1 MRTLEALCDVEL
13 PWSDWSMLPEAIAT
27 IVGELEAH
35 RRTNVVELGS
45 GVSTVYIAAQLWQIG
60 GRVRAVEH
68 NADWAPVIQDRLDVA
83 GLGGHA
89 ELVMA
94 PLEHCDLALDDT
106 PWYGP
111 AALAPL
117 RDEPIDAL
125 IVDGPPGGPERPLS
139 RYPAL
144 PYFVDALSPNALVV
158 LDDVGRPGE
167 QEIVERWESEYGL
180 RFERLTDRRLA
191 LAVGDQG

>member
-1 MRTLEALCDVEL
+1 MRTLEALCDIEL
-13 PWSDWSMLPEAIAT
+13 PWSDWALLPEAIAT
-27 IVGELEAH
+27 IVGELRAH

-45 GVSTVYIAAQLWQIG
+45 GVSTVYIAAQLRRIS
-60 GRVRAVEH
+60 GRVRSIEH
-68 NADWAPVIQDRLDVA
+68 DADWARVIEDRLEVA
-83 GLGGHA
+83 GLGGHG
-89 ELVMA
+89 ELIVA
-94 PLEHCDLALDDT
+94 PLQPCDLSLDDT
-106 PWYGP
+106 AWYAP

-144 PYFVDALSPNALVV
+144 PFFIDALGPNALVV

-167 QEIVERWESEYGL
+167 REILDRWESEFGL

-191 LAVGDQG
+191 LAARDQG